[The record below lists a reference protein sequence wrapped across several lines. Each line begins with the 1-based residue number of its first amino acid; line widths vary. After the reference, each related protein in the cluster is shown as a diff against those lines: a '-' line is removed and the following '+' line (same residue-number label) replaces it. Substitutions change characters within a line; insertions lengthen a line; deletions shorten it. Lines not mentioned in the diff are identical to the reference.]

1 VLNVT
6 VNSRYYLE
14 SLLICIETSLFNEM
28 FWACVYKKIKKDVL
42 NVTVNSRY
50 YLESLLT
57 CIEIS
62 LFNEMFWACVYKKE
76 QERLR

>member
-1 VLNVT
+1 
-6 VNSRYYLE
+6 
-14 SLLICIETSLFNEM
+14 M

-76 QERLR
+76 QERLC